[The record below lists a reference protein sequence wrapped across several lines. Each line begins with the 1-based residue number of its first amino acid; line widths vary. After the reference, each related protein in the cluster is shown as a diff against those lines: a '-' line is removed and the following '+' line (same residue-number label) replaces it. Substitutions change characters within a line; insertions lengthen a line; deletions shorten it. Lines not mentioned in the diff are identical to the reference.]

1 MIEFSF
7 LLSTIYYTAY
17 RYRICMAALLSNIYE
32 AVFNS
37 FDAYTF
43 ALALINIAFDLL
55 LVIATIDSVYIMC

>member
-1 MIEFSF
+1 
-7 LLSTIYYTAY
+7 
-17 RYRICMAALLSNIYE
+17 MAALLSNIYE

-55 LVIATIDSVYIMC
+55 LVMATIDSVYIMC

>member
-1 MIEFSF
+1 
-7 LLSTIYYTAY
+7 
-17 RYRICMAALLSNIYE
+17 MAALLSNIYE

-55 LVIATIDSVYIMC
+55 LVMATIDSVYIMCWGTIIFKYKAKYI